1 MGQIDEVT
9 SVTRD
14 MRLRGAILVKAIEEE
29 KSGAQLNL
37 GFKNARPQRARIERA
52 GQACVSD

>member
-1 MGQIDEVT
+1 MGQTHEVT

-14 MRLRGAILVKAIEEE
+14 VGLRGAILVKAIEEE

-37 GFKNARPQRARIERA
+37 VSKTHAPNAPK
-52 GQACVSD
+52 